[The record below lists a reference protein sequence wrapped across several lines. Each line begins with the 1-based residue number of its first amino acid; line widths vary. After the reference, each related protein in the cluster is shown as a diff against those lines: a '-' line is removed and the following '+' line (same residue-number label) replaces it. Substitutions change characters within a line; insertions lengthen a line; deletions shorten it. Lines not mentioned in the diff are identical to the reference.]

1 MKNLNLATVGAVCAL
16 VTVAGFVVGIVL
28 SISGGVEVLI
38 PETGTEGLEWI
49 ADVQDAGDL
58 FTVSAWIVVFA
69 SLFGLI
75 ALVGFYGA
83 LREAG
88 PVMIIAP
95 IAGVVGLT
103 LVTISHVIPVAMAHE
118 LAPGY
123 SEANEATQA
132 SLGVTFD
139 TLASLSAL
147 TNYFENAL
155 GWGVAVPLYAIA
167 ILTTSALPRWIGWL
181 GLVVAFLQ
189 GGWGCSRPRWASSRA
204 LPGSGSSASSSSWR
218 AWGSRSC
225 SAVRDRPPSSRRPRA
240 LEHRGGKRAPS
251 GVSREPGVTVDEARA
266 QP

>member
-1 MKNLNLATVGAVCAL
+1 MRNLSLATVGAVCAL

-28 SISGGVEVLI
+28 SIVGGVQVLI

-49 ADVQDAGDL
+49 ADVQDAGAL
-58 FTVSAWIVVFA
+58 FSVSAWFVVFA
-69 SLFGLI
+69 GLFGMV
-75 ALVGFYGA
+75 ALVGFYDA

-118 LAPGY
+118 LAPAY

-139 TLASLSAL
+139 TLASLSGL
-147 TNYFENAL
+147 TNYFGNAL

-167 ILTTSALPRWIGWL
+167 ILKTSALPRWIGWL
-181 GLVVAFLQ
+181 GLVVAFFAGLLGLLAPASDVVEGLTVIGFVGFFVFLASMGIAILLRQ
-189 GGWGCSRPRWASSRA
+189 KRSATELAPASEPR
-204 LPGSGSSASSSSWR
+204 
-218 AWGSRSC
+218 
-225 SAVRDRPPSSRRPRA
+225 
-240 LEHRGGKRAPS
+240 
-251 GVSREPGVTVDEARA
+251 
-266 QP
+266 

>member
-1 MKNLNLATVGAVCAL
+1 VGAVCAL

-28 SISGGVEVLI
+28 SIFGGVQVLI

-58 FTVSAWIVVFA
+58 FSVSAWFVVFA
-69 SLFGLI
+69 GLFGMV
-75 ALVGFYGA
+75 ALVGFYC
-83 LREAG
+83 EAG

-139 TLASLSAL
+139 TLASLSGL
-147 TNYFENAL
+147 TNYFGNAL

-167 ILTTSALPRWIGWL
+167 ILKTSALPRWIGWL
-181 GLVVAFLQ
+181 GLVVAFFAGLL
-189 GGWGCSRPRWASSRA
+189 GVLAPASDVVEGLTVIGFVGFFVFLASMGIAILLRQKRSATELAPCLRA
-204 LPGSGSSASSSSWR
+204 SVNPNISGSGN
-218 AWGSRSC
+218 
-225 SAVRDRPPSSRRPRA
+225 P
-240 LEHRGGKRAPS
+240 
-251 GVSREPGVTVDEARA
+251 ARA
-266 QP
+266 

>member
-1 MKNLNLATVGAVCAL
+1 MRNLSLSTLGAVCAL

-28 SISGGVEVLI
+28 SIIGGVEVLI

-69 SLFGLI
+69 GLFGLI
-75 ALVGFYGA
+75 ALVGFYDA

-88 PVMIIAP
+88 PAMIIAP

-139 TLASLSAL
+139 TLASLSGL
-147 TNYFENAL
+147 TNYFGNAL
-155 GWGVAVPLYAIA
+155 GWGVAVPLYALA
-167 ILTTSALPRWIGWL
+167 ILKTSALPRWIGWL
-181 GLVVAFLQ
+181 GLVVAFFA
-189 GGWGCSRPRWASSRA
+189 GWLGLLAPAVGIVEGLTAIGFVGFFIFLASTGIAILLR
-204 LPGSGSSASSSSWR
+204 R
-218 AWGSRSC
+218 SRS
-225 SAVRDRPPSSRRPRA
+225 AAELAPPVPADGLRTGER
-240 LEHRGGKRAPS
+240 
-251 GVSREPGVTVDEARA
+251 
-266 QP
+266 

>member
-1 MKNLNLATVGAVCAL
+1 MRNLSLSTVGAVCAL

-28 SISGGVEVLI
+28 SIVGGIQVLI

-58 FTVSAWIVVFA
+58 FSVSAWFVVFA
-69 SLFGLI
+69 GLFGLM
-75 ALVGFYGA
+75 ALVGFYDA

-88 PVMIIAP
+88 PVMIVAP

-118 LAPGY
+118 LASGY

-139 TLASLSAL
+139 TLASLSGL
-147 TNYFENAL
+147 TNYFGNAL

-167 ILTTSALPRWIGWL
+167 ILKTSALPRWIGWL
-181 GLVVAFLQ
+181 GLVVAFFA
-189 GGWGCSRPRWASSRA
+189 GWLGLLAPALGFVEGITGIGFVGFFVFMASMGIAILGRQKRLAAELAPTVSAQAPR
-204 LPGSGSSASSSSWR
+204 
-218 AWGSRSC
+218 
-225 SAVRDRPPSSRRPRA
+225 
-240 LEHRGGKRAPS
+240 
-251 GVSREPGVTVDEARA
+251 TVEK
-266 QP
+266 